1 VTAAPAAP
9 GRVPNDAD
17 HPLIWIGGR
26 RVDAPDAGIS
36 PLDRGFTLAD
46 GLFETMCAYHGT
58 VFRLDAHLRRLAAGA
73 AVLGI
78 PVPGDVPRTVATA
91 SGVVR
96 ELGWTDAALRL
107 TVTRGVGPR
116 GLSPPVRPDPTV
128 VLTVNALPPREP
140 LSARTVR
147 VCTAPA
153 RRNEFAATTGVK
165 TLAYV
170 ESVVAQ
176 AHARAAGAD
185 DAIFLDTAGHVSEA
199 RAGNVFVVA
208 GSTLLTPPRECGVLP
223 GITRAA
229 VLELAAAIGLSA
241 REDVVAPRD
250 LARADEAFL
259 TGSIRELAPI
269 ERVDD
274 RPLPNGAPGPV
285 TRRLAQAFAEL
296 VERECRP

>member
-1 VTAAPAAP
+1 PLSLVSHLAGVVARCPSRDGLVRGWRDHGRRASRASGRRRAVPPRVRAHRARLSPARSLSARQRCAGRRAARPCGSRVRHPAYRRVRSTPGGARPVTAAPAAP

-26 RVDAPDAGIS
+26 RGDAPDAGIS

-199 RAGNVFVVA
+199 TAG
-208 GSTLLTPPRECGVLP
+208 
-223 GITRAA
+223 
-229 VLELAAAIGLSA
+229 
-241 REDVVAPRD
+241 
-250 LARADEAFL
+250 
-259 TGSIRELAPI
+259 
-269 ERVDD
+269 
-274 RPLPNGAPGPV
+274 
-285 TRRLAQAFAEL
+285 
-296 VERECRP
+296 